1 MFIESFS
8 PGKENNTAGGG
19 SLTLQ
24 GGKGGGGG
32 VPINHHASL
41 VLGRHA
47 SSTWGTTAVGWRGDI
62 STHWINQP

>member
-8 PGKENNTAGGG
+8 PGKKNNTAGGG
-19 SLTLQ
+19 ILTLQ

-47 SSTWGTTAVGWRGDI
+47 SST
-62 STHWINQP
+62 